1 MKWCRKTWNLSMKG
15 GGGVGLRY
23 LLLLLHYNKP
33 VHTCYICSAGIRNA
47 TVMMITQTVTLT
59 VKNNDLTLRL
69 WVRVTCVKLLIYHSL
84 YCENVRIA
92 VWLVRLLS
100 FWCWQKQ
107 IFCCLQNDHGSENV
121 TNCELGYQHY
131 VGRTKR
137 IFTCLFL
144 KLRSYIFKVNDMG

>member
-1 MKWCRKTWNLSMKG
+1 MKWCKKTWKLSMKG

-33 VHTCYICSAGIRNA
+33 VHTCYICGSAGIHNA
-47 TVMMITQTVTLT
+47 TVMMITQTVILT
-59 VKNNDLTLRL
+59 VNNNDLTLRL
-69 WVRVTCVKLLIYHSL
+69 WVRVTCGKLLIDHSL

-92 VWLVRLLS
+92 VWLLRLLS

-107 IFCCLQNDHGSENV
+107 IFGCLQNDHGSENV

-131 VGRTKR
+131 DVPWQNEKNLFVS
-137 IFTCLFL
+137 IFEA
-144 KLRSYIFKVNDMG
+144 